1 MRHEI
6 YLFIINYQIVC
17 RKTQYL
23 EIDLTWLMKIQLK
36 IEVQNNLIL
45 KDNIKIIKNSLAF
58 YRKNNRMI
66 HF

>member
-23 EIDLTWLMKIQLK
+23 EIVLTWLMKIQLK

>member
-23 EIDLTWLMKIQLK
+23 EIVLTWLMKIQLK

-58 YRKNNRMI
+58 YRKNNKMI

>member
-23 EIDLTWLMKIQLK
+23 EIVLTWLMKIQLK

-66 HF
+66 NF